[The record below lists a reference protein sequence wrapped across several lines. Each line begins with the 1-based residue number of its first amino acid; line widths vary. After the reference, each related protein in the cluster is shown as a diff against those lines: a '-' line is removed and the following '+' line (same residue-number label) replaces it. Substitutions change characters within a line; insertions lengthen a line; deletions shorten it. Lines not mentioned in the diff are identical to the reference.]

1 MMAQQ
6 DVNDHGID
14 TSGLSPNFK
23 TLHPLVMHE
32 LLWALKVQ
40 DKPLARAL
48 LKRVLDL
55 PARKFT
61 RLLLELEQAVAEQ
74 GPAYGARKLSR
85 YFFDDLTVI
94 GGEHIPQEGACII
107 AANHPGGMDFVAQ
120 IEAARRDDLLAI
132 TSDVNFLRP
141 LPAVSQYLVPISSD
155 THGRYAA
162 LRETLAH
169 LRGGGCLL
177 LYPTGSIDPD
187 PHYFRNA
194 EDHLAR
200 WSRSLAVYLQKGT
213 PLQVVPA
220 ITSQAISEKI
230 LFSRLV
236 MHQKRRVDRQRAAE
250 FLQTMNMM
258 YFKGQRLNLKVSF
271 GEALVFDDP
280 HPDEAKLADWLAQIK
295 QAAQI
300 LLQEHLIR
308 FPPARTELW
317 EEKEQVFQSI

>member
-1 MMAQQ
+1 MARQ
-6 DVNDHGID
+6 DVNEHHID
-14 TSGLSPNFK
+14 TRGLSPDFK
-23 TLHPLVMHE
+23 ALHPLVMQE
-32 LLWALKVQ
+32 LLWGFKIQ
-40 DKPLARAL
+40 DKPLAKAL
-48 LKRVLDL
+48 LNLVLDL

-74 GPAYGARKLSR
+74 GPAYGARKISR

-94 GGEHIPQEGACII
+94 GAEHIPQEGACII
-107 AANHPGGMDFVAQ
+107 AANHPGGMDFLAQ
-120 IEAARRDDLLAI
+120 IEAARRDDLRMI
-132 TSDVNFLRP
+132 SSDVNFMRP
-141 LPAVSQYLVPISSD
+141 LPALNQYLVPISSD
-155 THGRYAA
+155 ARSRYMA

-169 LRGGGCLL
+169 LREGGCLL

-194 EDHLAR
+194 PDHLAR

-236 MHQKRRVDRQRAAE
+236 MRQKRRIDRQRAAE

-258 YFKGQRLNLKVSF
+258 YLKGQRLNLKVSF
-271 GEALVFDDP
+271 GEAMVFDDP
-280 HPDEAKLADWLAQIK
+280 RPDEAKLAVWLAQIK
-295 QAAQI
+295 QAAHT
-300 LLQEHLIR
+300 LLQEHITH
-308 FPPARTELW
+308 FPPAQAELW
-317 EEKEQVFQSI
+317 EEKEQLFQTI

>member
-1 MMAQQ
+1 MARQ
-6 DVNDHGID
+6 DVNDHRMD
-14 TSGLSPNFK
+14 TSGLSPDFQA
-23 TLHPLVMHE
+23 LHPLVMQE

-40 DKPLARAL
+40 DKPLANAL
-48 LKRVLDL
+48 LRLILDL

-74 GPAYGARKLSR
+74 GPAYGARKISR

-94 GGEHIPQEGACII
+94 GAEHIPQEGACII
-107 AANHPGGMDFVAQ
+107 AANHPGGMDFLAQ

-132 TSDVNFLRP
+132 SSDVNFLRP
-141 LPAVSQYLVPISSD
+141 LPGLNQYLVPISND
-155 THGRYAA
+155 ARGRYAA
-162 LRETLAH
+162 LRGTLAH
-169 LRGGGCLL
+169 LRDGGMLL

-187 PHYFRNA
+187 PHYFCNA
-194 EDHLAR
+194 PDHLAR

-213 PLQVVPA
+213 PLQVVPS

-236 MHQKRRVDRQRAAE
+236 MRQKRRIDRQRAAE

-258 YFKGQRLNLKVSF
+258 CLKGHRLNLKVSF

-280 HPDEAKLADWLAQIK
+280 HPDEATLAAWLAQIK
-295 QAAQI
+295 QAAQN
-300 LLQEHLIR
+300 LMQTHLTR
-308 FPPARTELW
+308 FPPVRAELW
-317 EEKEQVFQSI
+317 EEKEKVFQTI